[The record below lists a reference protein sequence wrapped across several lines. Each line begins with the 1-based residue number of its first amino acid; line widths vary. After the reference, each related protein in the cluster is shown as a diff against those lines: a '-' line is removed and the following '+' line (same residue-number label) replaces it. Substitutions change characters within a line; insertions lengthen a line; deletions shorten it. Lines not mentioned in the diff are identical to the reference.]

1 MWKFKPNC
9 TTFLLNKIF
18 IRVLILF
25 YAPHLT
31 LIFSFRERQSPK
43 EVAKKSD
50 VKSPKIMETKTS
62 KPSLDSEFDLL
73 SLNKPN
79 KTNSGPV
86 VPEESKSS
94 VTDLL
99 GLGGKS
105 VL

>member
-1 MWKFKPNC
+1 MSEVFHKYINFG
-9 TTFLLNKIF
+9 
-18 IRVLILF
+18 
-25 YAPHLT
+25 
-31 LIFSFRERQSPK
+31 FRERQSPK

-73 SLNKPN
+73 SLNKPSN
-79 KTNSGPV
+79 TNAGAV
-86 VPEESKSS
+86 VPEAPKSS

-105 VL
+105 IKNSPKGFGQKSPIMVYDSE

>member
-1 MWKFKPNC
+1 MCFFP
-9 TTFLLNKIF
+9 LLNEF
-18 IRVLILF
+18 LIRTTNCKNNLHYRYFLF
-25 YAPHLT
+25 V
-31 LIFSFRERQSPK
+31 FRERQSPK

-50 VKSPKIMETKTS
+50 QKSPNILEKSTPKS
-62 KPSLDSEFDLL
+62 SLDSEFDLL

-86 VPEESKSS
+86 VPVEPKSS

>member
-1 MWKFKPNC
+1 
-9 TTFLLNKIF
+9 
-18 IRVLILF
+18 
-25 YAPHLT
+25 
-31 LIFSFRERQSPK
+31 
-43 EVAKKSD
+43 
-50 VKSPKIMETKTS
+50 METKTS

-86 VPEESKSS
+86 VPVEPKSS